1 MLLNNLKLKEMNIPV
16 RVTTILQGQCISLL
30 IATMG
35 VFATLLSDI
44 PRTHVDNNYPTFM
57 CMCNYLLLATYL
69 LRDQCHYGQQCLLGY
84 KYLCHYSLSKIYG
97 FNNNNNY
104 NEEEEEEVIQQ
115 YKLRS
120 NEGLLNENSGQS
132 DSEVE
137 KDQVNDLDKNNINT
151 YYHYLYYIMIAFVD
165 VEGNY
170 LIIKAYQYTS
180 ITSIMLLDCFTIP
193 CAMLISYIFL
203 HYKYTLK
210 HYIGV
215 MTCIIGLICIVYTDS
230 LTNVDQES
238 NQFKLNSVIYGD
250 ILCLSGAA
258 LYAISNVLQ
267 EHLVKEYKRQ
277 LFLGVLGFFGFII
290 AFIQFL
296 ILEYNTM
303 ENSYISP
310 SAIGYIFGFVI
321 CIFLMYVN
329 TSVFLKNNDAI
340 LFNLSMLTSDVYAV
354 IFSYF
359 FYHHL
364 VHYLYFV
371 AFGLVVIGLFI
382 YHSEVPPII
391 LGSEST
397 ILNHYNNQDY
407 TIQKENNNNINH
419 E

>member
-1 MLLNNLKLKEMNIPV
+1 MNIPA
-16 RVTTILQGQCISLL
+16 RVTTILQGQWISLL

-44 PRTHVDNNYPTFM
+44 PRTHIDNNYPTFM
-57 CMCNYLLLATYL
+57 CMCNYMLLATYL
-69 LRDQCHYGQQCLLGY
+69 LRNQCHYGQQCLLGY
-84 KYLCHYSLSKIYG
+84 KYLLHYLSSKIYG
-97 FNNNNNY
+97 TSNNNY
-104 NEEEEEEVIQQ
+104 SRNNDDDYDEEEIQQ
-115 YKLRS
+115 YKLRP
-120 NEGLLNENSGQS
+120 NEGLLNENSRNI
-132 DSEVE
+132 DNEINR
-137 KDQVNDLDKNNINT
+137 VNDLDKNNVNT
-151 YYHYLYYIMIAFVD
+151 FYHYIYYVMIAFVD

-210 HYIGV
+210 HFIGV
-215 MTCIIGLICIVYTDS
+215 FTCIVGLICIVYTDS
-230 LTNVDQES
+230 LINTDQE
-238 NQFKLNSVIYGD
+238 NNKFNLNSVIYGD
-250 ILCLSGAA
+250 ILCLCGAA

-290 AFIQFL
+290 ALIQFL
-296 ILEYNTM
+296 ILEYSTM
-303 ENSYISP
+303 AASYISP
-310 SAIGYIFGFVI
+310 SAIGYMFGFI
-321 CIFLMYVN
+321 ACIFLMYVN

-371 AFGLVVIGLFI
+371 AFGLVVVGLFI
-382 YHSEVPPII
+382 YHSEVPPVIV
-391 LGSEST
+391 GSESAPS
-397 ILNHYNNQDY
+397 NDGNNQ
-407 TIQKENNNNINH
+407 INH
-419 E
+419 KHTELN